1 MGHQTVFKR
10 NELKYLI
17 TLEQKQ
23 KLLEVIKQ
31 YMTLDEYGRTTI
43 RNIYFDTPNYRLIR
57 KSIEKPIYKEK
68 LRIRSYSKITGKESV
83 FVEVKK
89 KYDSIVYK
97 RRIALP
103 IDDAMEW
110 ICKKKKLVNEN
121 QISKEIEYF
130 VNFYQN
136 LNPVVFLTYEREA
149 YYCNN
154 NSDLRITFDENI
166 LYRDYDI
173 DLHNEVYGED
183 ILEKNHSVME
193 IKCSY
198 GMPMWLVK
206 LLSKEKIYKTSF
218 SKYGI
223 AYGKIINKNKEI
235 KKEKKW

>member
-1 MGHQTVFKR
+1 MDHQTVFKR

-23 KLLEVIKQ
+23 KLLETITL
-31 YMTLDEYGRTTI
+31 YMTLDEYGRTII

-68 LRIRSYSKITGKESV
+68 LRIRSYCKVVGKDSV

-103 IDDAMEW
+103 IDVAMEW
-110 ICKKKKLVNEN
+110 ICKKKKLMSET
-121 QISKEIEYF
+121 QISREIEYF
-130 VNFYQN
+130 VNFYEN
-136 LNPVVFLTYEREA
+136 LNPAVFLTYEREA

-173 DLHNEVYGED
+173 DLHNEVYGEEVMD
-183 ILEKNHSVME
+183 KQHSVME

-223 AYGKIINKNKEI
+223 VYEKIIEKMKNRGV
-235 KKEKKW
+235 